1 MRDSQRR
8 FWNRTGPDDFIS
20 RPQPHRSPSTQA
32 GELQSILSAHLTFDL
47 LLQAHLL
54 LLVLVGTA
62 DLLFDARQ
70 HNLTAH
76 APVGSRQMRSQQEA
90 AVITAS

>member
-1 MRDSQRR
+1 
-8 FWNRTGPDDFIS
+8 
-20 RPQPHRSPSTQA
+20 
-32 GELQSILSAHLTFDL
+32 
-47 LLQAHLL
+47 
-54 LLVLVGTA
+54 VLVGTA